1 MIIHK
6 VKVYPSKV
14 KLDKKKQLAW
24 KLAEIASD
32 NAKLNKKSIEM
43 VINRIIDNASVAIAS
58 LNRKPVISSREMA
71 MAHSRNNGAT
81 VFGLSSNLKFDC
93 EWAAWTNGTAVR
105 ELDFH
110 DTFLAA
116 DYSHPGDNIPPLL
129 AVAQQNK
136 KSGIDLLRGIITAYE
151 VQVNLVKGICLHK
164 HKVDHIAHLG
174 PSVAAGIGSMLKLNT
189 ETIYQSIQQSLHTT
203 ISTRQSRKG
212 EISSWKAFAP
222 AHAGKLAI
230 EAVDR
235 TMRGE
240 GAPSPIYEGE
250 DSVIA
255 RILDG
260 KKALYK
266 IPLPKKNEE
275 KKAILETYT
284 KEYSAE
290 YQAQALIDIAKKLNK
305 KIPNLN
311 QIKKI
316 DIYTSHHTHYVIG
329 TGANDPQ
336 KMDPKSSRET
346 LDHSIMY
353 IFAVALEDADW
364 HHIKSY
370 TKSRAARKS
379 TIKIWHSIKT
389 HEDKKWT
396 KKYHDPNPKNKSFG
410 AKVIVTLKNG
420 KKFSEELDKADA
432 HPYGARPFKRENYI
446 NKFLTLT
453 EDIISKNESNRFLKT
468 VQNLRKLK
476 SGQLNKLNIEIN
488 KSKLKRNL
496 KKAIF

>member
-1 MIIHK
+1 MKTHL
-6 VKVYPSKV
+6 VKTYPSKI
-14 KLDKKKQLAW
+14 KFNKRKHLAW
-24 KLAEIASD
+24 KIAEIASD
-32 NAKLNKKSIEM
+32 NATLDKDSIEM
-43 VINRIIDNASVAIAS
+43 AVNRIIDNASVAIAS
-58 LNRKPVISSREMA
+58 LNRGPVITSREMA
-71 MAHSRNNGAT
+71 LKHPRINGGT
-81 VFGLSSNLKFDC
+81 LFGIDSKKKFDC
-93 EWAAWTNGTAVR
+93 EWAAWSNGTAVR

-110 DTFLAA
+110 DTFLAQ
-116 DYSHPGDNIPPLL
+116 DYSHPGDNIPPLIS
-129 AVAQQNK
+129 VAQQNK
-136 KSGIDLLRGIITAYE
+136 KSGLDLLRGIITAYE

-164 HKVDHIAHLG
+164 HKIDHIAHLG

-189 ETIYQSIQQSLHTT
+189 ETIYQSVQQALHTT

-212 EISSWKAFAP
+212 EISSWKAYAP

-235 TMRGE
+235 AMRGE

-260 KKALYK
+260 KSAKYLV
-266 IPLPKKNEE
+266 PLPKINEQ

-290 YQAQALIDIAKKLNK
+290 YQSQALIDIAKILNK
-305 KIPNLN
+305 KISNLN
-311 QIKKI
+311 NIKKI

-336 KMDPKSSRET
+336 KMDPNASRET

-353 IFAVALEDADW
+353 IFAVALEDGDW
-364 HHIKSY
+364 HHVKSY
-370 TKSRAARKS
+370 TKKRSNKKS
-379 TIKIWHSIKT
+379 TIKIWKSIKT

-396 KKYHDPNPKNKSFG
+396 KKYHNPDPKKKAFG
-410 AKVIVTLKNG
+410 AKVIVTMNNG
-420 KKFSEELDKADA
+420 KKIIESLERADA
-432 HPYGARPFKRENYI
+432 HPYGARPFKRINYI

-453 EDIISKNESNRFLKT
+453 GNILNKKESDRFLKT
-468 VQNLRKLK
+468 VQKLKNLK
-476 SGQLNKLNIEIN
+476 SGQLDKLNI
-488 KSKLKRNL
+488 SV
-496 KKAIF
+496 KKNQLRKNFKKGIF